1 MTKRTRRGQWY
12 VHHYNMGWKTK
23 RTRKRH
29 EWDSGMSNTSICD
42 QAHCFEL
49 SYFIMP
55 RELYQDRASVGPKRR
70 KDEEKMI
77 EKEVI
82 REFHTANILLF
93 LPLYHNFT
101 SL

>member
-1 MTKRTRRGQWY
+1 
-12 VHHYNMGWKTK
+12 
-23 RTRKRH
+23 
-29 EWDSGMSNTSICD
+29 MSNTAICD
-42 QAHCFEL
+42 QPHCFEL
-49 SYFIMP
+49 FIMP
-55 RELYQDRASVGPKRR
+55 QELYQDRAYVGPRRR